1 MATNPTIE
9 VNQPVATLLQRIG
22 VPRLRWP
29 RLAVERYGTPTA
41 SAKIDPRAR
50 RRLLDEIGRFLIE
63 SDLDVTASNLLA
75 AHEAC
80 SGSNPR
86 LARRIEWRREQG
98 EPITQ
103 TWLEEATAVD
113 PCAGKKSIED
123 LAKDME
129 RGIDELSRA
138 STSMRRATSD
148 YGDELERRVDD
159 LQGPCDTEELISTLS
174 NFAEAMIARSR
185 QTEEELKASER
196 ETAKLRKNL
205 DRARHDAQ
213 IDYLTGLPNRR
224 AFEEVL
230 ETSHREAQRRGE
242 PLSDAFCD
250 IDRFKAINDTHGHE
264 AGDRIIREIAET
276 LSSLCMKDCYIAR
289 HGGEEFVLLF
299 RGVEPQEALAQLDEA
314 REALASRRMVNRRT
328 EKPFGMVTFSGGI
341 ADVLQCDDPREA
353 LAAADKALYCAKRSG
368 RNRIRL
374 AGEQPLAD

>member
-9 VNQPVATLLQRIG
+9 ANQPVATLLQRIG
-22 VPRLRWP
+22 LPRLRWP
-29 RLAVERYGTPTA
+29 RLVAENSEMPA
-41 SAKIDPRAR
+41 SAQNDPRAR
-50 RRLLDEIGRFLIE
+50 RRLLDEISNFLIE
-63 SDLDVTASNLLA
+63 SDLEVTPSNLLA

-80 SGSNPR
+80 SGINPR

-103 TWLEEATAVD
+103 TWLEEVTAVD
-113 PCAGKKSIED
+113 PFAGKKSIED

-129 RGIDELSRA
+129 RGIDELSRT

-159 LQGPCDTEELISTLS
+159 LQGPCDTAELISTLS

-205 DRARHDAQ
+205 DRARQDAQ
-213 IDYLTGLPNRR
+213 VDYLTGLPNRR

-230 ETSHREAQRRGE
+230 ETSYLEAQDTGE
-242 PLSDAFCD
+242 PLSVAFCD
-250 IDRFKAINDTHGHE
+250 IDQFKAINDTHGHE

-276 LSSLCMKDCYIAR
+276 LSSLCTKDCYIAR

-341 ADVLQCDDPREA
+341 ADVLQCADPREA
-353 LAAADKALYCAKRSG
+353 LAAADQALYCAKRSG
-368 RNRIRL
+368 RNRIHL
-374 AGEQPLAD
+374 AGGQSRAA